1 MKRRN
6 TCNAHIAGRTE
17 ADGNAGTAQTE
28 LPVSIVCTHDS
39 SQDQADVPAEKRFAR
54 SGLQSRHPGRNVRRA
69 GFSLIEVIIATAIL
83 MGSAVVLSRLAGMGR
98 EQSQKASL
106 HAKAQELC
114 EQTIAELL
122 LQMRPPEL
130 VESMSLF
137 PLPRPFEETLEESG
151 ESSLFAEAQVPQEP
165 VLDEVNPEW
174 RYSVRMDLLPNL
186 PGMWSLTVVVVQGD
200 ETLERP
206 VRFSLTRWISGPPP
220 DGAFDELSQGF
231 SDSTLPDQGG
241 FL

>member
-1 MKRRN
+1 MNAISRN
-6 TCNAHIAGRTE
+6 CTTE
-17 ADGNAGTAQTE
+17 AHAPSRTLLRSSDLPRTLRLGAVEPIGKQLLNQMRRLNRKCQQGHTA
-28 LPVSIVCTHDS
+28 
-39 SQDQADVPAEKRFAR
+39 
-54 SGLQSRHPGRNVRRA
+54 RRT

-114 EQTIAELL
+114 EQTMGELL

-130 VESMSLF
+130 VETMPLT
-137 PLPRPFEETLEESG
+137 PLPWPFEETQEESG
-151 ESSLFAEAQVPQEP
+151 ESSLFAEAQVPQETA
-165 VLDEVNPEW
+165 LDEVNPEW

-220 DGAFDELSQGF
+220 EGAFDDLTRGIN
-231 SDSTLPDQGG
+231 DSSLPDQGG